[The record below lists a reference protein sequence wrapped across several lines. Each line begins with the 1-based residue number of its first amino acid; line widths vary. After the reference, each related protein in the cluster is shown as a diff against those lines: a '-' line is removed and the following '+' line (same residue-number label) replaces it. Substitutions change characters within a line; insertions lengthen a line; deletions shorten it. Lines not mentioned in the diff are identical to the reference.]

1 MTRIVPIKH
10 KNAMTH
16 LTDTTMMSFVEKSVI
31 SSLGNSSSVSPQ
43 ILGGNGR
50 KFNLSSG
57 LVDPVGKL
65 IVPSFAIL
73 MSCFEVVYSKII
85 LHMWSVC
92 CSTTILT
99 IPANNSRL

>member
-16 LTDTTMMSFVEKSVI
+16 LTDTTMISFVEKSVI

-73 MSCFEVVYSKII
+73 MNCFEVVYSKII

>member
-16 LTDTTMMSFVEKSVI
+16 LTDTTIISFVVNSNL
-31 SSLGNSSSVSPQ
+31 SSLGNNSSVSPQ

-73 MSCFEVVYSKII
+73 MNRFEVVFLKTI
-85 LHMWSVC
+85 LHVSLVC
-92 CSTTILT
+92 CSTIILT
-99 IPANNSRL
+99 TPATNSRL